1 MNLVVECGFL
11 PFAIEAVI
19 WIPEAVLLRV
29 VPFLCDGLPETTS
42 LGYTG
47 IPENALE
54 LLDVLRLAGATHIT
68 CFKVQCSRS

>member
-29 VPFLCDGLPETTS
+29 VPFLCDGLPVVRLNLVLCTTEDKAN
-42 LGYTG
+42 LKL
-47 IPENALE
+47 P
-54 LLDVLRLAGATHIT
+54 R
-68 CFKVQCSRS
+68 